1 MAIIHTTMT
10 GATRRGHSVNG
21 NPRWTLQTDSGEW
34 LTQTDAGISYEV
46 DNLRRRAERTDGGLL
61 VALHTTRAGR
71 VFDIHP
77 MEDAS

>member
-10 GATRRGHSVNG
+10 GATRRNSSVNG
-21 NPRWTLQTDSGEW
+21 NPAWTLHTDSGDW
-34 LTQTDAGISYEV
+34 ITQSDAAIPYEV
-46 DNLRRRAERTDGGLL
+46 DNLSRRAERTDGGLL